1 MAGEDREIKRLTI
14 KGTVQRIGMRV
25 WIERQAIGLGLE
37 GWVRNRRDG
46 SVEVLLAGS
55 PPAMAAMI
63 EHCWDGPP
71 LAKIQSIDVEEAT
84 ALDLGHRRPGEGFSL
99 IPTL

>member
-1 MAGEDREIKRLTI
+1 MADEARDIKRLMI
-14 KGTVQRIGMRV
+14 RGTVQRIGMRV
-25 WIERQAIGLGLE
+25 WIEREAIGLGLA

-55 PPAMAAMI
+55 HAAIAAMV
-63 EHCWDGPP
+63 ERCWKGPP
-71 LAKIQSIDVEEAT
+71 LAKIQSIDVSEGT
-84 ALDLGHRRPGEGFSL
+84 PIDLGHRRPGEGFSL